1 MKHIKYIFLVQCL
14 KSTLIFILLFS
25 LSYFLYHQGL
35 VALPRAD
42 HTFILSERVFYSS
55 DWEFFKSMVSFS
67 RTRHVSPGDAFLFR
81 PGTHALLAITD
92 IFLRPNLIAIGLLSV
107 FWHSIVAWTIF
118 LISYVLGYFRIGL
131 LFSILFLIQYS
142 GMDMIMWRHIS
153 PYMFSLIFLG
163 LGLAVLNNSN
173 ASPTWKLFLICSGF
187 SLASMLFHEFLAVAL
202 PLTGAILYSLKFV
215 QPRKF
220 LEADLNKYLM
230 LCFLPAIIFFGLDLI
245 DFYVN
250 KVSFLGTADARDN
263 LSHGIL
269 YNCIYLLGL
278 FFVAYFFPF
287 VIQFENLRDK
297 VSWDFVALFPKQ
309 IYLILGI
316 ILLLSLSYVLL
327 SAIRKRSFNSSN
339 FTVLLI
345 INYLVVLI
353 GSLVILRMNLRGIGY
368 MKFASYYFYIT
379 NYLFFLFLI
388 FNYHSLRDY
397 FTKLSLIKYKKVI
410 LIFSSLGLIF
420 FILPQIYLIK
430 NTLDKSVLPE
440 DWKMSR
446 LVYFISSSTDSSTGF
461 CYGGTTE
468 NINNLFDERL
478 LYRQRCK
485 VRKSGIPLYLV
496 TNLTGKLELTDFSD
510 IHIIVAH

>member
-1 MKHIKYIFLVQCL
+1 M
-14 KSTLIFILLFS
+14 
-25 LSYFLYHQGL
+25 
-35 VALPRAD
+35 
-42 HTFILSERVFYSS
+42 
-55 DWEFFKSMVSFS
+55 
-67 RTRHVSPGDAFLFR
+67 
-81 PGTHALLAITD
+81 
-92 IFLRPNLIAIGLLSV
+92 
-107 FWHSIVAWTIF
+107 
-118 LISYVLGYFRIGL
+118 
-131 LFSILFLIQYS
+131 
-142 GMDMIMWRHIS
+142 
-153 PYMFSLIFLG
+153 
-163 LGLAVLNNSN
+163 
-173 ASPTWKLFLICSGF
+173 
-187 SLASMLFHEFLAVAL
+187 
-202 PLTGAILYSLKFV
+202 
-215 QPRKF
+215 
-220 LEADLNKYLM
+220 
-230 LCFLPAIIFFGLDLI
+230 
-245 DFYVN
+245 
-250 KVSFLGTADARDN
+250 
-263 LSHGIL
+263 
-269 YNCIYLLGL
+269 GL

-397 FTKLSLIKYKKVI
+397 FTKSLIKYRKVI

-420 FILPQIYLIK
+420 LILSQINLIK

-440 DWKMSR
+440 DWKMSH

-468 NINNLFDERL
+468 NLNNLFDERL
-478 LYRQRCK
+478 LYRQSCK

-496 TNLTGKLELTDFSD
+496 TNLTGKLELTDSYD
-510 IHIIVAH
+510 IHIIIAH

>member
-1 MKHIKYIFLVQCL
+1 MKQIKYIFLVQCL
-14 KSTLIFILLFS
+14 KPTLILILLFS
-25 LSYFLYHQGL
+25 LSYFLYRQGL

-42 HTFILSERVFYSS
+42 HTFILSERGFYSS
-55 DWEFFKSMVSFS
+55 EWEFFKSMVSFS
-67 RTRHVSPGDAFLFR
+67 RTRHVSPGDAYLFR

-173 ASPTWKLFLICSGF
+173 APPTWKLFLICSGF
-187 SLASMLFHEFLAVAL
+187 NLASMLFHEFLAVAL

-230 LCFLPAIIFFGLDLI
+230 LCFLPAIIFFVLDLI

-250 KVSFLGTADARDN
+250 KVPFLGTADARDN

-278 FFVAYFFPF
+278 FSVAYFFPF
-287 VIQFENLRDK
+287 VMQFENLRHK

-309 IYLILGI
+309 IYLILGV
-316 ILLLSLSYVLL
+316 ILLFSLFYILL
-327 SAIRKRSFNSSN
+327 SAIRKRNFNSNN

-345 INYLVVLI
+345 ITYLIVLI

-368 MKFASYYFYIT
+368 MKSASYYFYIT
-379 NYLFFLFLI
+379 NYLFFLLLI
-388 FNYHSLRDY
+388 FNYQSLRDY
-397 FTKLSLIKYKKVI
+397 FIKLSLIKYRKVI
-410 LIFSSLGLIF
+410 LFFSSLGLF
-420 FILPQIYLIK
+420 FLILMQIYLIK
-430 NTLDKSVLPE
+430 STLVKSVLPE
-440 DWKMSR
+440 DWKMSH
-446 LVYFISSSTDSSTGF
+446 LVYFISRSTDSSTRF
-461 CYGGTTE
+461 CYGGSTE
-468 NINNLFDERL
+468 NLNNLFDERL
-478 LYRQRCK
+478 LYRQSCNISN
-485 VRKSGIPLYLV
+485 SGSALYLV
-496 TNLTGKLELTDFSD
+496 TGIDGHYELTNFFD
-510 IHIIVAH
+510 IRIKFTH